1 MGEIIFFFIRFQI
14 TWWPSLFPFGSFDEL
29 LIPIGPLFQLQYDFL
44 KSIEESSNI
53 YNFSNTVQCFHLNR
67 AENGS
72 CNDSSDDYL

>member
-1 MGEIIFFFIRFQI
+1 
-14 TWWPSLFPFGSFDEL
+14 